1 MKRVDNGNSSKKTE
15 EETEAKSSPT
25 TVGGALSPQGGG
37 TSGKTKGKKKKEK
50 AEGRVLYEKDK
61 VHHCIHVFTYLERLI
76 DYPLPNLK
84 VAVWAGLK
92 REVGSLK

>member
-50 AEGRVLYEKDK
+50 AERVLYEKDK

-84 VAVWAGLK
+84 VAVWAGLN
-92 REVGSLK
+92 REVGNLK